1 MNQISNV
8 RSKPKNARK
17 SSRVP
22 IKAID
27 EISAI
32 IYNKSYP
39 VINLSQNGL
48 NISNTDHAP
57 FTIGE
62 LIDGCKLILSDSHI
76 KDLTARIIHCSC
88 GSDGKWNNGIQW
100 IDLTN
105 EESKKIA
112 ETVSKLRHRLQQD

>member
-1 MNQISNV
+1 MHDENRV
-8 RSKPKNARK
+8 RSNPTKNRK

-22 IKAID
+22 VEVQDKISTIID
-27 EISAI
+27 G
-32 IYNKSYP
+32 KSYQ
-39 VINLSQNGL
+39 VINLSPDGL
-48 NISNTDHAP
+48 NIANTDHAP

-62 LIDGCKLILSDSHI
+62 LINNCKLILSDCHI

-105 EESKKIA
+105 EESKQIIKK
-112 ETVSKLRHRLQQD
+112 TVSKIEHRLQ